1 MKTIKGPAI
10 FLAQFAADQPPFN
23 SLAGLAGWA
32 ASLGY
37 QGIQIPTWD
46 ARLFDLD
53 KAASSKTYCDEITGV
68 LAGHRLVITEL
79 STHLQGHLVA
89 VHPAYD
95 AVVDGFAARRFG
107 AVRAPGP
114 NGRWGRSRPGRR
126 RAATSA
132 SIRW

>member
-37 QGIQIPTWD
+37 EGIQIPTWD

-68 LAGHRLVITEL
+68 LAAQRLV
-79 STHLQGHLVA
+79 
-89 VHPAYD
+89 
-95 AVVDGFAARRFG
+95 
-107 AVRAPGP
+107 
-114 NGRWGRSRPGRR
+114 RSRLWRTGGAGQPHRRQLAYAAGGCGPRRGERDGYDRPLGRR
-126 RAATSA
+126 EQVRQQRMPGAALH
-132 SIRW
+132 